1 MIICAGKN
9 KADSEKEVDRTIQYI
24 QDTIHKLKELE
35 DQQSSFT
42 KGTFVLLLLL
52 MMMMLM
58 MMHNRDDDERL

>member
-1 MIICAGKN
+1 MILCAGKN

-42 KGTFVLLLLL
+42 KGTFVLLLLM

>member
-1 MIICAGKN
+1 MILCAGKN

-42 KGTFVLLLLL
+42 KGMFVLLLL
-52 MMMMLM
+52 MMMMMLM
-58 MMHNRDDDERL
+58 MVDNRDDDERL

>member
-42 KGTFVLLLLL
+42 KGTFVLLLLM

>member
-1 MIICAGKN
+1 MILCAGKN

>member
-1 MIICAGKN
+1 MLCAGKN

-42 KGTFVLLLLL
+42 KGTFMLLLLL

>member
-1 MIICAGKN
+1 MICAGKN

-42 KGTFVLLLLL
+42 KGAFVLLLL
-52 MMMMLM
+52 MMMVLM
-58 MMHNRDDDERL
+58 MMMNVSEDDERL

>member
-1 MIICAGKN
+1 MLCAGKN